1 MNYHSKNLADEK
13 RYSIALSS
21 DELDTLQNVLE
32 ALRSEWTMNLSQA
45 LLVDGLS
52 DIATAEAVL
61 RKIDPLVAT
70 VVQARRDADEGERQ

>member
-1 MNYHSKNLADEK
+1 MNYHSKNRAEK
-13 RYSIALSS
+13 RYSITLSS

-61 RKIDPLVAT
+61 RKIDPLVASIT
-70 VVQARRDADEGERQ
+70 QARRDAEGERQ

>member
-1 MNYHSKNLADEK
+1 MNYHSKKRAE
-13 RYSIALSS
+13 RYSITLNS

-61 RKIDPLVAT
+61 RKIDPLVASI
-70 VVQARRDADEGERQ
+70 VRARQDAEGE

>member
-1 MNYHSKNLADEK
+1 MNYHSKNRAEK
-13 RYSIALSS
+13 RHSITLSS

-61 RKIDPLVAT
+61 RKIDPLVASI
-70 VVQARRDADEGERQ
+70 VRARQDAEGE

>member
-1 MNYHSKNLADEK
+1 MNYHSKKRAE
-13 RYSIALSS
+13 RYSITLSS

-61 RKIDPLVAT
+61 RKIDPLVASI
-70 VVQARRDADEGERQ
+70 VRARQDAEGE

>member
-1 MNYHSKNLADEK
+1 MNYHSKKRAEK
-13 RYSIALSS
+13 RYSITLSS

-61 RKIDPLVAT
+61 RKIDPLVASI
-70 VVQARRDADEGERQ
+70 VRARQDAEGE

>member
-1 MNYHSKNLADEK
+1 MNYHSKKRVEK
-13 RYSIALSS
+13 RHSITLSS

-61 RKIDPLVAT
+61 RKIDPLVASI
-70 VVQARRDADEGERQ
+70 VRARQDAEGE

>member
-1 MNYHSKNLADEK
+1 MNYHSKNLTDEK
-13 RYSIALSS
+13 RYSITLSS

-52 DIATAEAVL
+52 DISTAEAVL
-61 RKIDPLVAT
+61 RKIDPLVAC